1 MPSDQRN
8 AVIANLVI
16 SLLKCGK
23 IETTLAKAKVLAP
36 YAEKL
41 ITLAKSKNLSRTRLI
56 LSRLDKE
63 SIQYIYEI
71 AKKMENKNGGYTRII
86 KTWRRYGDMTETA
99 IVEFAF

>member
-1 MPSDQRN
+1 MPSNHRN

-86 KTWRRYGDMTETA
+86 KTWRRYGDMAETA